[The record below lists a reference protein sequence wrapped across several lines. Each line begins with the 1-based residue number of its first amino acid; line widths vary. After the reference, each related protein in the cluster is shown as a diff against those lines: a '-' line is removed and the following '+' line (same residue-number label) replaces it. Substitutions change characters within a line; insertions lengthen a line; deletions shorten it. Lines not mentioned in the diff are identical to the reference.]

1 MLNLC
6 KFSSRELGE
15 MLHGTKVFGNIGNL
29 INDRDETIDLKE
41 KQSRQSEKLKMELE
55 SSSQEL
61 IDAYTKQLEVSNTA
75 GPRSIRV
82 GYGSKNQKRKLGSI
96 LG

>member
-1 MLNLC
+1 MLNLY
-6 KFSSRELGE
+6 KFSSRELE
-15 MLHGTKVFGNIGNL
+15 EVLHGTKVFGNIGNL
-29 INDRDETIDLKE
+29 INDRDEKIDLKE

-75 GPRSIRV
+75 GPR
-82 GYGSKNQKRKLGSI
+82 
-96 LG
+96 